1 MAVSMAILSVFLAIT
16 GAFGGDRVAR
26 GATPKDEGALK
37 KWLDRLAKDL
47 QERSLKHYLLL

>member
-1 MAVSMAILSVFLAIT
+1 MALSMAISSVFLAIT
-16 GAFGGDRVAR
+16 GAFGGGGAAR

>member
-1 MAVSMAILSVFLAIT
+1 MALSMAILSVFLAIT
-16 GAFGGDRVAR
+16 GAFGGGGVAR